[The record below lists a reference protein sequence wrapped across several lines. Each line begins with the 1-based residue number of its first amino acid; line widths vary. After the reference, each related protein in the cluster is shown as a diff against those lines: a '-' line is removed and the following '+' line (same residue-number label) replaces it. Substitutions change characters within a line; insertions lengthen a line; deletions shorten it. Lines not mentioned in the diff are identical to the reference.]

1 MMSFS
6 FARRVIGLLF
16 VISLPW
22 NLSANGSFPSSP
34 SFVSAFVTNT
44 PRSIRKKFVDNSS
57 TSGRRRWK
65 TRQHSLVPM
74 TDRLFMSLLSATSS
88 AATTSNGDGDAVN
101 NDPAATDSGKR
112 NKKSWKELRKEGGP
126 FTLNTPIGALNP
138 FALYYFFV
146 SVGLGIPW
154 FFICKFLQMM
164 YWITGNRFDKQRRIP
179 IFFGHCWGMTLM
191 RLTRCYPVIKNREIV
206 SEFFKNGKDQKAMF
220 VANHC
225 SWMDIPFLGATMG
238 WRNYKIIAKKELG
251 IVPIL
256 GAAIRVGGH
265 IMVARD
271 DRRSQIKTLKQG
283 INCLKDGVN
292 LATFPEGT
300 RSRSGRLMDFKAGAF
315 KMAHKAG
322 APVFPISII
331 SSEKVMPLGWMM
343 AMRPAYGLAE
353 VIVHPPISSTDKT
366 EEELTNAVRKSMIDG
381 LPDYQKPL

>member
-6 FARRVIGLLF
+6 FARCVIGLLF

-164 YWITGNRFDKQRRIP
+164 YWITGNRFDKQ
-179 IFFGHCWGMTLM
+179 
-191 RLTRCYPVIKNREIV
+191 
-206 SEFFKNGKDQKAMF
+206 
-220 VANHC
+220 
-225 SWMDIPFLGATMG
+225 
-238 WRNYKIIAKKELG
+238 
-251 IVPIL
+251 
-256 GAAIRVGGH
+256 
-265 IMVARD
+265 
-271 DRRSQIKTLKQG
+271 
-283 INCLKDGVN
+283 
-292 LATFPEGT
+292 
-300 RSRSGRLMDFKAGAF
+300 
-315 KMAHKAG
+315 
-322 APVFPISII
+322 
-331 SSEKVMPLGWMM
+331 
-343 AMRPAYGLAE
+343 
-353 VIVHPPISSTDKT
+353 
-366 EEELTNAVRKSMIDG
+366 VRT
-381 LPDYQKPL
+381 